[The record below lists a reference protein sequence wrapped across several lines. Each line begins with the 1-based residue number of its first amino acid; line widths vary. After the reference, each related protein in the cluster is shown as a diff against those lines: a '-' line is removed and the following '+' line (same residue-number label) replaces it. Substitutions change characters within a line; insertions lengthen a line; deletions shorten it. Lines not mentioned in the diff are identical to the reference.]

1 MSVQSHE
8 TMSPAIREAY
18 RYHQWVFQSFAKHLR
33 PGVALEI
40 GSGHGIY
47 ARHILESPQV
57 DELIVSD
64 IDPRAIE
71 AIRLELAGQARARF
85 VVMDGIEPDKLGCSV
100 DNVVLLNVLEHITD
114 DEQLLRR
121 GHEILRRD
129 GVVIVFAPAFARLYG
144 RMDREAGHHRRYER
158 GELGAVL
165 ERSGFE
171 VIDLRYFNTVGFF
184 GWWVNKWMSSPI
196 DSAGTNLQVKIYDR
210 LVPFLRRADG
220 IIPLGQSLIAVGAKR
235 S

>member
-1 MSVQSHE
+1 MSIQSHE

-18 RYHQWVFQSFAKHLR
+18 RYHQWVFQAFARHLR

-47 ARHILESPQV
+47 ARHIVDSPLIE
-57 DELIVSD
+57 ELIVSD
-64 IDPRAIE
+64 IDPQAIE
-71 AIRLELAGQARARF
+71 AIRAELAGQARTRY
-85 VVMDGIEPDKLGCSV
+85 VVMDGIEPDKLGCSL
-100 DNVVLLNVLEHITD
+100 DNVILLNVLEHIAD

-121 GHEILRRD
+121 ARESLRPE

-158 GELGAVL
+158 PELGALL
-165 ERSGFE
+165 ERSGFDVLE
-171 VIDLRYFNTVGFF
+171 LRYFNTVGFF
-184 GWWVNKWMSSPI
+184 GWWVNKWMASPI
-196 DSAGTNLQVKIYDR
+196 NSAGTNLQVRIYDR